1 MKIKF
6 EKQLRDN
13 PMTLMRR
20 CGYKPWRDPRSGKE
34 SFIRRASA
42 AFYPRF
48 HVLTYYEGNELIID
62 LHFDSRR
69 PMHRKGVRSFEDE
82 ESPVVR
88 QEADRIKDIIEKS

>member
-1 MKIKF
+1 MKIRF
-6 EKQLRDN
+6 ERKLKDN
-13 PMTLMRR
+13 PMTLLRR

-34 SFIRRASA
+34 AFIKRLSA

-48 HVLTYYEGNELIID
+48 HIFGIYEGDKLVFD
-62 LHFDSRR
+62 LHLDSRR

-88 QEADRIKDIIEKS
+88 QEADRIREVIEKI